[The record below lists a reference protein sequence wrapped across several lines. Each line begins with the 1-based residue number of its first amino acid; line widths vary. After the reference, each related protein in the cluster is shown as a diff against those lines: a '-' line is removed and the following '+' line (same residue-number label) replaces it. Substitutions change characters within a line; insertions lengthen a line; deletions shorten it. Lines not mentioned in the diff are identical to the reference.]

1 MSMVRTRE
9 WNGEDKKIY
18 RTFPDA
24 AQRSENHKDKLRQA
38 HVNMRFG
45 LVSITTRAPHNSTTR
60 RPLNDEIPSCHL
72 SQDLFAS
79 RSRGGTPLF

>member
-1 MSMVRTRE
+1 MVRTRE